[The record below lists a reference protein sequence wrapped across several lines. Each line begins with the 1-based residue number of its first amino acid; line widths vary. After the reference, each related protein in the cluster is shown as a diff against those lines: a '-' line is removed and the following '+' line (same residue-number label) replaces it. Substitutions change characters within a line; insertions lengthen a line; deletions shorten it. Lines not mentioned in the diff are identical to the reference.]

1 MLRDHKKGLKRLKYS
16 SLHLFRS
23 TFSEFTMRHGKDARF
38 KDIPKMRERET
49 LFAEFVSELRK
60 MAKEALQ
67 KKKDGVDEK
76 VMSNC
81 SFGGRAWYPTENRS
95 N

>member
-1 MLRDHKKGLKRLKYS
+1 
-16 SLHLFRS
+16 
-23 TFSEFTMRHGKDARF
+23 MRHGKDARF

-49 LFAEFVSELRK
+49 LFVEFVSELRK
-60 MAKEALQ
+60 MAKEASQ

-81 SFGGRAWYPTENRS
+81 SCGGRAWYPTENRS